1 MESTGS
7 TISSTS
13 ISDQSNVIKRQSSS
27 LCTSSSTSP
36 GSSLPSQG
44 GQSSITAGAL
54 QGNAE
59 VRTVPSG
66 PGPPG
71 YGPARP
77 CCCQSQK
84 GAPPEQQHRPEHGT
98 GPNRGSTQVTP
109 PGSGWYSRLSG
120 LWSSMVS
127 TLRSATSAKQDG
139 HLSQSCSSQR
149 VKATSIT
156 SPKSPNPA
164 IMTTSTSSSEMSD
177 VFIYWTE
184 TKTQVAA
191 SVKNEPLYYNLI
203 HEAPCEGFPDLIET
217 HNETHV
223 DTQTNVGAT
232 AEKSATLKKT
242 VETQTAS
249 AKVKR
254 DSKAHA
260 VIKET
265 RVVKEFRLVE
275 GHVPFTDDDDLF
287 SRLDRWER
295 IYLSQ
300 VMMNI
305 VLLFCYVM
313 SISGEF
319 H

>member
-44 GQSSITAGAL
+44 GPSSITQGAPRGTGQL
-54 QGNAE
+54 
-59 VRTVPSG
+59 RTEPPG
-66 PGPPG
+66 TGPPG
-71 YGPARP
+71 YGSSRP
-77 CCCQSQK
+77 CCCQSHSSHK
-84 GAPPEQQHRPEHGT
+84 GPPQQHGQAQDS
-98 GPNRGSTQVTP
+98 GPHSGSAQVTHM
-109 PGSGWYSRLSG
+109 GTGWYSRLSG

-149 VKATSIT
+149 VKATSIS

-223 DTQTNVGAT
+223 NTQTNIGAK
-232 AEKSATLKKT
+232 AEKFATNKKT
-242 VETQTAS
+242 VETQTGTP
-249 AKVKR
+249 KVKKDTEAR
-254 DSKAHA
+254 A

-275 GHVPFTDDDDLF
+275 GRVPFTDDDDLF

-300 VMMNI
+300 VMI
-305 VLLFCYVM
+305 Q
-313 SISGEF
+313 
-319 H
+319 